1 MHSGRAFAKDGWE
14 VARKNGWAVL
24 ISAAKTHDFKVL
36 LEQIC
41 PGAPLGKDGRD
52 GEERS

>member
-1 MHSGRAFAKDGWE
+1 MHSAAAFAMGGGD
-14 VARKNGWAVL
+14 VARKTGCEVL

-36 LEQIC
+36 LAQIC
-41 PGAPLGKDGRD
+41 PGAPLREYGRD